1 MVKKVSYLAA
11 LLIEV
16 GGAHLK
22 RRAIQYRMG
31 TESINCD
38 LGLPPTHPLVFLRAP
53 PSQILC
59 PLIITC
65 TKLRS

>member
-38 LGLPPTHPLVFLRAP
+38 LGLPPTHPLVQVHYIFCFLG
-53 PSQILC
+53 L
-59 PLIITC
+59 PLAKFSIHC
-65 TKLRS
+65 